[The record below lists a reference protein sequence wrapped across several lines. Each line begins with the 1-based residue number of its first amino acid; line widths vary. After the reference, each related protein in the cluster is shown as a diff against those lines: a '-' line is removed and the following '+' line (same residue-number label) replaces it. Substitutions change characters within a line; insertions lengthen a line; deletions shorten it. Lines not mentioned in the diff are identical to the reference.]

1 MTGRRT
7 TPTGADVQFERL
19 RDGAGVDFV
28 SMSPDDAERLV
39 RFHHDLSPE
48 SVYLRFFTCH
58 PELDPSELYRFTHV
72 DHRDR
77 EAIIAVV
84 DGEIVAVAR
93 FDRLEPPS
101 DAEVAFVV
109 ADAWQG
115 RGLGSLLFDRI
126 AARARA
132 VGIERLVAATLT
144 HNARMLAIFRG
155 SGLPMST
162 QHDGEVV
169 DVTID
174 LTPRDIAAPRPALP

>member
-1 MTGRRT
+1 MPGRRP
-7 TPTGADVQFERL
+7 TPAGPDVQFERL
-19 RDGAGVDFV
+19 RDGADVNFV

-77 EAIIAVV
+77 EAIIAVA

-93 FDRLEPPS
+93 FDRLERT

-132 VGIERLVAATLT
+132 VGIERIVAATLT
-144 HNARMLAIFRG
+144 HNARMLAIFRD
-155 SGLPMST
+155 SGLPMT
-162 QHDGEVV
+162 THHDGEVV

-174 LTPRDIAAPRPALP
+174 LTPRDIAVPRPALP

>member
-1 MTGRRT
+1 MPGRRP
-7 TPTGADVQFERL
+7 TPMGPDVQFERL

-93 FDRLEPPS
+93 FDRLERPT
-101 DAEVAFVV
+101 DAKVAFVV

-126 AARARA
+126 ANAPVPSASSGSSPRRSP
-132 VGIERLVAATLT
+132 TT
-144 HNARMLAIFRG
+144 HECSR
-155 SGLPMST
+155 SS
-162 QHDGEVV
+162 
-169 DVTID
+169 
-174 LTPRDIAAPRPALP
+174 AAPASR